1 MSTGD
6 SLTEIYVYENTQLLE
21 QLEEMLL
28 DSEKNAALEKSHI
41 DEIFRV
47 MHTLKGS
54 SAMMGY
60 EGLTQLSHG
69 MEDMFAA
76 LRQNLDT
83 PKEAWEP
90 IISLVLEC
98 VDFFKGEIAKVQSGA
113 SPDGEIASLHS
124 RAVDLLHMIEG
135 GSAQPGAIIMPGDPA
150 PATTTAAATVAA
162 PVSPKGEGQHYYK
175 ARLFF
180 ANGSA
185 MESVRAF
192 AVVNSLDGLYT
203 RIAHEPKDLNVNC
216 DDLIIANG
224 FLLYLESPLDGAEIE
239 SKLSDTMFLQSL
251 EFSELSP
258 EEALPHFSSSPA
270 GMAEPVAAPQ
280 RPQAQA
286 EPPQE
291 RILMQQQAA
300 SLPEQESKEATP
312 GAPKSITHNFL
323 SVNVGKV
330 DKLMDLVGE
339 IVTTESMVIKH
350 PEILKLHIES
360 FEKQSRRLRQLTD
373 ELQDVVMSIRMV
385 PISSTFRKM
394 QRIVRDMS
402 LKTGKE
408 AQLILLGEQTEVDK
422 NVIEHLSDPLMH
434 MIRNGMDHG
443 LEPAAERLS
452 KGKPAMGTIVLEAR
466 NTGGDVIITVTDD
479 GQGLNR
485 DKLIK
490 KAQERGLTQKSE
502 SEISDR
508 EAYNF
513 ILLPGFST
521 NEQVTEFSGR
531 GVGMDVVCSNVEK
544 MGGNVSISSE
554 PGKSTTFT
562 LQIPLTLAI
571 IDGMDVRVGS
581 EHYIIPILNI
591 KESFE
596 LKAKDLI
603 VAPDGTESIII
614 RGKCYLV
621 QRIHRLFNVP
631 NAEENLGSGIMV
643 LVESDRGSVCL
654 FVDQLVG
661 EQQAVIKPLPT
672 FITHILGRLPYISG
686 CTILGNGSISLIM
699 DVNSLTANGTV

>member
-1 MSTGD
+1 MRTGD

-28 DSEKNAALEKSHI
+28 DSEKNAALEKAHI

-47 MHTLKGS
+47 MHTIKGS
-54 SAMMGY
+54 SSMMGY
-60 EGLTQLSHG
+60 EGLTKLAHG

-76 LRQNLDT
+76 LRQNLNA
-83 PKEAWEP
+83 PKGAWEP

-98 VDFFKGEIAKVQSGA
+98 VDFFKGEISKVQSGLA
-113 SPDGEIASLHS
+113 PDRDIKALHD
-124 RAVDLLHMIEG
+124 RAVALLHMVSGETPA
-135 GSAQPGAIIMPGDPA
+135 AQPGEPAAAA
-150 PATTTAAATVAA
+150 PAHNGAN
-162 PVSPKGEGQHYYK
+162 GELRYYQ

-180 ANGSA
+180 AAGCA

-203 RIAHEPKDLNVNC
+203 RIAHEPRDLNVNC
-216 DDLIIANG
+216 DESIIANG
-224 FLLYLESPLDGAEIE
+224 FLLYLESPYDGQEIE
-239 SKLSDTMFLQSL
+239 IKLSDTMFLQSL
-251 EFSELSP
+251 EFFELSP
-258 EEALPHFSSSPA
+258 QEGLALLAAPPA
-270 GMAEPVAAPQ
+270 APAPAAPEAAPQ
-280 RPQAQA
+280 TRGEAPAQ
-286 EPPQE
+286 P
-291 RILMQQQAA
+291 AA
-300 SLPEQESKEATP
+300 AQFAAPAPAPEQDSKEAAA
-312 GAPKSITHNFL
+312 GAPKGITHNFI

-330 DKLMDLVGE
+330 DQLMDLVGE

-350 PEILKLHIES
+350 PEVVNLHIES

-408 AQLILLGEQTEVDK
+408 AQLVLLGEQTEVDK
-422 NVIEHLSDPLMH
+422 NVIENLSDPLMH
-434 MIRNGMDHG
+434 MIRNSMDHG
-443 LEPAAERLS
+443 LEPAAERLA

-466 NTGGDVIITVTDD
+466 NTGGDVIITISDD
-479 GQGLNR
+479 GQGLDR
-485 DKLIK
+485 DMLIK

-513 ILLPGFST
+513 ILAPGFST

-544 MGGNVSISSE
+544 MGGSVSINSV

-571 IDGMDVRVGS
+571 IEGMDVRVAS

-591 KESFE
+591 RESFE
-596 LKAKDLI
+596 LQSKDLI

-621 QRIHRLFNVP
+621 RRLHQLFDVP
-631 NAEENLGSGIMV
+631 GAKEDLESGIMV
-643 LVESDRGSVCL
+643 LVESERGSVCL
-654 FVDQLVG
+654 FVDQIVG
-661 EQQAVIKPLPT
+661 EQQAVIKPLPS
-672 FITHILGRLPYISG
+672 FIAHILGRLPHLSG
-686 CTILGNGSISLIM
+686 CTILGNGSISLIL
-699 DVNSLTANGTV
+699 DVNSLVSNT

>member
-1 MSTGD
+1 MRTGD

-28 DSEKNAALEKSHI
+28 DSEKNAALEKAHI

-47 MHTLKGS
+47 MHTIKGS
-54 SAMMGY
+54 SSMMGY
-60 EGLTQLSHG
+60 EGLTKLAHA
-69 MEDMFAA
+69 MEDMFSA

-83 PKEAWEP
+83 PKGAWEP

-98 VDFFKGEIAKVQSGA
+98 VDFFKGEISKVQNDLA
-113 SPDGEIASLHS
+113 PDGDIETLHG
-124 RAVDLLHMIEG
+124 RAVNLLHVVSG
-135 GSAQPGAIIMPGDPA
+135 GSPAAAQQREPAAA
-150 PATTTAAATVAA
+150 PAHNGTND
-162 PVSPKGEGQHYYK
+162 ELRYYQ

-180 ANGSA
+180 ATGCA

-203 RIAHEPKDLNVNC
+203 RIGHEPRDLNVNC
-216 DDLIIANG
+216 DEAIIANG
-224 FLLYLESPLDGAEIE
+224 FLLYLESPYDGQEIE
-239 SKLSDTMFLQSL
+239 TKLSDTMFLQSL
-251 EFSELSP
+251 EFFELSRQ
-258 EEALPHFSSSPA
+258 EGLALLAAPSAAPA
-270 GMAEPVAAPQ
+270 PIAAPQ
-280 RPQAQA
+280 
-286 EPPQE
+286 
-291 RILMQQQAA
+291 A
-300 SLPEQESKEATP
+300 SEKVPEQPAAAQDVPAQSAAAAEQDTKEAVA
-312 GAPKSITHNFL
+312 GAPKGITHNFI

-330 DKLMDLVGE
+330 DQLMDLVGE

-350 PEILKLHIES
+350 PEVMNLHIES

-408 AQLILLGEQTEVDK
+408 AQLVLLGEQTEVDK
-422 NVIEHLSDPLMH
+422 NVIENLSDPLMH
-434 MIRNGMDHG
+434 MIRNSMDHG
-443 LEPAAERLS
+443 LEPTAERLA

-466 NTGGDVIITVTDD
+466 NTGGDVIITISDD
-479 GQGLNR
+479 GRGLDR

-508 EAYNF
+508 EAYYF
-513 ILLPGFST
+513 ILAPGFST

-531 GVGMDVVCSNVEK
+531 GVGMDVVCSNIEK
-544 MGGNVSISSE
+544 MGGSVSINSV

-571 IDGMDVRVGS
+571 IEGMDVRVAS

-591 KESFE
+591 RESFE
-596 LKAKDLI
+596 LQTKDLI

-621 QRIHRLFNVP
+621 RRLHQLFGVP
-631 NAEENLGSGIMV
+631 AAKEDLESGIMV
-643 LVESDRGSVCL
+643 LVESERGSVCL
-654 FVDQLVG
+654 FVDQIVG
-661 EQQAVIKPLPT
+661 EQQAVIKPLPG
-672 FITHILGRLPYISG
+672 FIARILGRVPHLSG
-686 CTILGNGSISLIM
+686 CTILGNGSISLIL
-699 DVNSLTANGTV
+699 DVNSLVSNT

>member
-1 MSTGD
+1 MRTGD

-28 DSEKNAALEKSHI
+28 DSEKNAALEKAHI

-47 MHTLKGS
+47 MHTIKGS
-54 SAMMGY
+54 SSMMGY
-60 EGLTQLSHG
+60 EGLTKLAHG

-76 LRQNLDT
+76 LRQNLNA
-83 PKEAWEP
+83 PKGAWEP

-98 VDFFKGEIAKVQSGA
+98 VDFFKVEISKVQSGLA
-113 SPDGEIASLHS
+113 PDGDIEALHG
-124 RAVDLLHMIEG
+124 RAVALLHMVSGEAPAA
-135 GSAQPGAIIMPGDPA
+135 AQPGKP
-150 PATTTAAATVAA
+150 TTTAPAYNGAN
-162 PVSPKGEGQHYYK
+162 GELRYYQ

-180 ANGSA
+180 TPGCA

-203 RIAHEPKDLNVNC
+203 RIAHEPRDLNVNC
-216 DDLIIANG
+216 DEAIIANG
-224 FLLYLESPLDGAEIE
+224 FLLYLESPYDGQEIE
-239 SKLSDTMFLQSL
+239 IKLSDTMFLQSL
-251 EFSELSP
+251 EFFELSSQ
-258 EEALPHFSSSPA
+258 EGLALL
-270 GMAEPVAAPQ
+270 AAPPAAPAPAAPEVA
-280 RPQAQA
+280 PQARGEAPAQPAAAQA
-286 EPPQE
+286 VPAQ
-291 RILMQQQAA
+291 LAA
-300 SLPEQESKEATP
+300 PAPEQDSKEAAVS
-312 GAPKSITHNFL
+312 APKGITHNFI

-330 DKLMDLVGE
+330 DQLMDLVGE

-350 PEILKLHIES
+350 PEVVNLHIES

-408 AQLILLGEQTEVDK
+408 AQLVLLGEQTEVDK
-422 NVIEHLSDPLMH
+422 NVIENLSDPLMH
-434 MIRNGMDHG
+434 MIRNSMDHG
-443 LEPAAERLS
+443 LEPAAERLA

-466 NTGGDVIITVTDD
+466 NTGGDVIITISDD
-479 GQGLNR
+479 GQGLDR

-513 ILLPGFST
+513 ILAPGFST

-544 MGGNVSISSE
+544 MGGSVSINSV
-554 PGKSTTFT
+554 PGKGTTFT

-571 IDGMDVRVGS
+571 IEGMDVRVAS

-591 KESFE
+591 RESFE
-596 LKAKDLI
+596 LQSEDLI

-621 QRIHRLFNVP
+621 RRLHELFGVP
-631 NAEENLGSGIMV
+631 GAKEDLKSGIMV
-643 LVESDRGSVCL
+643 LVESERGSVCL
-654 FVDQLVG
+654 FVDQIVG
-661 EQQAVIKPLPT
+661 EQQAVIKPLPS
-672 FITHILGRLPYISG
+672 FIARILGRLPHLSG
-686 CTILGNGSISLIM
+686 CTILGNGSISLIL
-699 DVNSLTANGTV
+699 DVNSLVSNT